1 MSPATVPRLLTVL
14 AVVTMVLAGIG
25 FVVALILNAFVFDKY
40 NAYGEVPIPG
50 SNTLHLPA
58 GQVTISFHTQII
70 GSTSGGGLPIPDLKL
85 GIDPPA
91 GVPEPVITESIGA
104 TTTVNNDARVRVW
117 VADIAE
123 DGDYVVRTD
132 GNVSAF
138 LSPRL
143 AFGHGSSFGPLPWWC
158 AAIFG
163 LAVVDLIIARIWA
176 ARVRRT
182 PRPVASGPPPATF
195 SIGDDPPIPYPAPS
209 YSPAQSY
216 IPTEDG
222 IRIEQL
228 KTLAALRDCGA
239 LTQDEFESEKRRL
252 LGNG

>member
-1 MSPATVPRLLTVL
+1 MSPATVPRLHTIL
-14 AVVTMVLAGIG
+14 AVVAMVVAGIG
-25 FVVALILNAFVFDKY
+25 FVASLILNAFVFDKY

-50 SNTLHLPA
+50 AEQLQLPA
-58 GQVTISFHTQII
+58 GEVIISFHTQII
-70 GSTSGGGLPIPDLKL
+70 GSTSGGGLPIPDLQM

-91 GVPEPVITESIGA
+91 GVPEPVITESIGG

-117 VADIAE
+117 VAQVAE
-123 DGDYVVRTD
+123 DGRYRIRTD
-132 GNVSAF
+132 GNVGAY

-143 AFGHGSSFGPLPWWC
+143 AFGHGSRWGALPWWC
-158 AAIFG
+158 AAVFG

-176 ARVRRT
+176 AKVRRA
-182 PRPVASGPPPATF
+182 PRPVPTGPPPPTF
-195 SIGDDPPIPYPAPS
+195 HLGDPPEVSYQPAS
-209 YSPAQSY
+209 AY

-239 LTQDEFESEKRRL
+239 LTDAEFDAEKRRL
-252 LGNG
+252 LGGG

>member
-1 MSPATVPRLLTVL
+1 MSPATVPRLLTIL
-14 AVVTMVLAGIG
+14 AVVTMVVAGIG
-25 FVVALILNAFVFDKY
+25 FVASLILNAFVFDKY

-50 SNTLHLPA
+50 AEQLQLPA
-58 GQVTISFHTQII
+58 GEVIISFHTQII
-70 GSTSGGGLPIPDLKL
+70 GSTSGGGLPIPDLQM

-91 GVPEPVITESIGA
+91 GVPEPVITESIGG

-117 VADIAE
+117 VAQVAE
-123 DGDYVVRTD
+123 DGRYRIRTD
-132 GNVSAF
+132 GNVGAY

-143 AFGHGSSFGPLPWWC
+143 AFGHGSRWGALPWWC
-158 AAIFG
+158 AAVFG

-176 ARVRRT
+176 AKVRRA
-182 PRPVASGPPPATF
+182 PRPVPTGPPPPTF
-195 SIGDDPPIPYPAPS
+195 HLGDPPEVSYQPAS
-209 YSPAQSY
+209 AY

-239 LTQDEFESEKRRL
+239 LTDAEFDAEKRRL
-252 LGNG
+252 LGGG

>member
-1 MSPATVPRLLTVL
+1 MSPATVPRLLTIL
-14 AVVTMVLAGIG
+14 AVVTMVVAGIG
-25 FVVALILNAFVFDKY
+25 FVASLILNAFVFDKY

-50 SNTLHLPA
+50 AEQLQLPA
-58 GQVTISFHTQII
+58 GEVIISFHTQII
-70 GSTSGGGLPIPDLKL
+70 GSTSGGGLPIPDLQM

-91 GVPEPVITESIGA
+91 GVPEPVITESIGG

-117 VADIAE
+117 VAQVAE
-123 DGDYVVRTD
+123 DGRYRIRTD
-132 GNVSAF
+132 GNVGAY

-143 AFGHGSSFGPLPWWC
+143 AFGHGSRWGALPWWC
-158 AAIFG
+158 AAVFG

-176 ARVRRT
+176 AKVRRA
-182 PRPVASGPPPATF
+182 PRPVPTGPPPPTF
-195 SIGDDPPIPYPAPS
+195 HLGDPPEVSHQPAS
-209 YSPAQSY
+209 AY

-239 LTQDEFESEKRRL
+239 LTDAEFDAEKRRL
-252 LGNG
+252 LGGG

>member
-25 FVVALILNAFVFDKY
+25 FIVALILNAFVFDKY

-50 SNTLHLPA
+50 QQRLHLPA
-58 GQVTISFHTQII
+58 GEVTISFHTQII
-70 GSTSGGGLPIPDLKL
+70 GSTGGGGLPIPDLQL

-91 GVPEPVITESIGA
+91 GVPEPAVTESIGG
-104 TTTVNNDARVRVW
+104 TTTVNNDARVRIW
-117 VADIAE
+117 VAQVAE
-123 DGDYVVRTD
+123 DGDYTIRTD
-132 GNVSAF
+132 GNVGAF

-143 AFGHGSSFGPLPWWC
+143 AFGHGSSWGALPWWC
-158 AAIFG
+158 AAVFG

-176 ARVRRT
+176 AKVRRT
-182 PRPVASGPPPATF
+182 PRPVPSGPAPPTF
-195 SIGDDPPIPYPAPS
+195 TIGDAPVVSNQPAP
-209 YSPAQSY
+209 SY

-239 LTQDEFESEKRRL
+239 LTEAEFEAEKRRL
-252 LGNG
+252 LGSG

>member
-1 MSPATVPRLLTVL
+1 
-14 AVVTMVLAGIG
+14 MVLAGIG
-25 FVVALILNAFVFDKY
+25 FVIALILNAFVFDKY
-40 NAYGEVPIPG
+40 DAYGEVPIPG
-50 SNTLHLPA
+50 AKTLQLPA
-58 GQVTISFHTQII
+58 GEVTISFHTQII
-70 GSTSGGGLPIPDLKL
+70 GSTGGGGLPVPDLKM

-91 GVPEPVITESIGA
+91 GVPEPVITESIGG
-104 TTTVNNDARVRVW
+104 TTTVNNDARVRIW
-117 VADIAE
+117 VVQVAE
-123 DGDYVVRTD
+123 DGEYTVRTD
-132 GNVSAF
+132 GNVTAY

-143 AFGHGSSFGPLPWWC
+143 AFGHGSAFGHLPWWC

-163 LAVVDLIIARIWA
+163 VAVLVLIIARIWA

-182 PRPVASGPPPATF
+182 PRPVVSGPPTF
-195 SIGDDPPIPYPAPS
+195 SIGPAPPVSYPAAS
-209 YSPAQSY
+209 DNPARSY

-239 LTQDEFESEKRRL
+239 LTEAEFEAEKRRL

>member
-1 MSPATVPRLLTVL
+1 MSPATVPRLLTIL
-14 AVVTMVLAGIG
+14 AAVTMVVAGIG
-25 FVVALILNAFVFDKY
+25 FVAALVLNAFVFDKY

-50 SNTLHLPA
+50 AGKLQLPA
-58 GQVTISFHTQII
+58 GEVIISFHTQII
-70 GSTSGGGLPIPDLKL
+70 GSTGGGGLPIPDLQL

-91 GVPEPVITESIGA
+91 GVPEPVITENIGG

-117 VADIAE
+117 VAQVAE
-123 DGDYVVRTD
+123 DGEYAIRTD
-132 GNVSAF
+132 GNVGAY

-143 AFGHGSSFGPLPWWC
+143 AFGHGTQWGALPWWC
-158 AAIFG
+158 AAVFG

-176 ARVRRT
+176 ARVRRA
-182 PRPVASGPPPATF
+182 PRPVPAGPPPPTF
-195 SIGDDPPIPYPAPS
+195 HLGDTPAMSYQPPSA
-209 YSPAQSY
+209 Y

-239 LTQDEFESEKRRL
+239 LTEAEFEAEKRRL
-252 LGNG
+252 LGGR